1 MHKWPSK
8 PKPKHLTWTSNEN
21 QYFEYQAL
29 DLETKISLNALQS
42 LNGGVGTFCSFTW
55 EWLKFTH
62 VSLNWF
68 YCCCAS
74 IPLSDELFTPSVS
87 QA

>member
-1 MHKWPSK
+1 MTFKTQTKTLNLNFKWKSVFWIPS
-8 PKPKHLTWTSNEN
+8 SA
-21 QYFEYQAL
+21 Q

-42 LNGGVGTFCSFTW
+42 LSGGVGTFCSFTW